1 METPEQKQTRVDM
14 ERQLI
19 SGLVVMR
26 DTLNHLSLI
35 LNDLK
40 FLSDTE
46 QRQLA
51 SEQAAQC
58 IARSKSHQA

>member
-1 METPEQKQTRVDM
+1 MESPEQKQIRVDK
-14 ERQLI
+14 ERELI
-19 SGLVVMR
+19 SGLATMR
-26 DTLNHLSLI
+26 DTLNNLSLI

-40 FLSDTE
+40 FEADTE

-58 IARSKSHQA
+58 IARSQSHQA